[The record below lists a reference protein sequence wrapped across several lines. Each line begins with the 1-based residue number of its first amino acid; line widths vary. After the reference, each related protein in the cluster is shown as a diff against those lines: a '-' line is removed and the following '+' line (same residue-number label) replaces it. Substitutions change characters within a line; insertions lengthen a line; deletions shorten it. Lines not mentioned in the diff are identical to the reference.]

1 MRFSQDLVARVYS
14 FSTPRHTVQ
23 DSSDSQTSITVT
35 SLDSRL
41 EDIDTVTIVMRPT
54 RDKVSVESISCGIT
68 VSQDPIDS
76 SGSGVEGEL
85 SDGVDKL
92 VEQLGIGDRV
102 RSGAVSSVQ
111 TARSPGHVRLVI
123 GAVELSITALPEVD
137 LHPHGIA
144 GNFEERV
151 PLVVPR
157 VT

>member
-23 DSSDSQTSITVT
+23 DSSDSQTSITVA

-41 EDIDTVTIVMRPT
+41 ENVDTVTIVVRPT
-54 RDKVSVESISCGIT
+54 RNKVPVEPVSGGIT
-68 VSQDPIDS
+68 VSQDPVDS
-76 SGSGVEGEL
+76 SGGGVEGEL
-85 SDGVDKL
+85 PDRVDKL

-102 RSGAVSSVQ
+102 RSGAVASIQ
-111 TARSPGHVRLVI
+111 TAGSPGHVRLVI
-123 GAVELSITALPEVD
+123 GTVELSVTALPEVD
-137 LHPHGIA
+137 LHPHSIT
-144 GNFEERV
+144 GNLEERV

>member
-23 DSSDSQTSITVT
+23 DSSDSQTSITVA

-41 EDIDTVTIVMRPT
+41 EDVDTVTIVVRPT
-54 RDKVSVESISCGIT
+54 RNKVPVEPVSGGIT
-68 VSQDPIDS
+68 VSQDPVDS

-85 SDGVDKL
+85 SDRVDKL

-102 RSGAVSSVQ
+102 RSGAVSSIQ
-111 TARSPGHVRLVI
+111 TAGSPGHVRLVI
-123 GAVELSITALPEVD
+123 GAVELSVTALPEVD